1 MGCVEGGD
9 QHSNGEVDPVES
21 CCRGGGGGEDWKWNM
36 EKEKIMNDNE
46 EDEAIRHFNAQAD
59 DTDPR
64 T

>member
-1 MGCVEGGD
+1 
-9 QHSNGEVDPVES
+9 
-21 CCRGGGGGEDWKWNM
+21 M

-59 DTDPR
+59 DTEPR